1 MPLSRSQLTN
11 ALLTLTP
18 QQTADLLIFEHFK
31 KWTVDLFALA
41 HHVNYSTAHRRLH
54 KLMRAGAIMVKV
66 GNPLPAGG
74 RETDIYY
81 PTPTGARMI
90 TRLRDR
96 AKNYVTPPDVSNPT
110 DNLHDLATLEVAIRA
125 EGYTTARAF
134 QERKFTWRNATYS
147 VIPDVEFISPD
158 NKDRVFIEVE
168 QTSRPDHIA
177 GKYEKYT
184 RYFQTQNLR
193 RCWLVVVF
201 PDRRVEKLLRREH
214 EAAAQAAANA
224 LPGDYN
230 LFWAT
235 LSELRAKRV
244 TTFDNPVERHSD
256 NTWRQIGIGFLE
268 CTYGFLPW

>member
-18 QQTADLLIFEHFK
+18 QQITDLYKFEHFK
-31 KWTVDLFALA
+31 KWTCDLFALA

-66 GNPLPAGG
+66 GNPLPSGG
-74 RETDIYY
+74 RETDLYY

-96 AKNYVTPPDVSNPT
+96 AKNYVVPPDVSNPI
-110 DNLHDLATLEVAIRA
+110 DNVHDLATLEVAIRA
-125 EGYTTARAF
+125 DGYATARAF
-134 QERKFTWRNATYS
+134 QERKFIWQTKPYS
-147 VIPDVEFISPD
+147 VIPDVEFSSPD
-158 NKDRVFIEVE
+158 NKDRMFIEVE

-201 PDRRVEKLLRREH
+201 PDRRTEKLLRREH
-214 EAAAQAAANA
+214 EAAAEAAANA

-244 TTFDNPVERHSD
+244 TTFDNPVERQSD
-256 NTWRQIGIGFLE
+256 NTWRQIGTGFLE

>member
-1 MPLSRSQLTN
+1 MNSEIIAALYQLVADEQQPSETIVD
-11 ALLTLTP
+11 TLKRIK
-18 QQTADLLIFEHFK
+18 AE
-31 KWTVDLFALA
+31 
-41 HHVNYSTAHRRLH
+41 
-54 KLMRAGAIMVKV
+54 
-66 GNPLPAGG
+66 
-74 RETDIYY
+74 
-81 PTPTGARMI
+81 
-90 TRLRDR
+90 RDVCIEEL
-96 AKNYVTPPDVSNPT
+96 KM
-110 DNLHDLATLEVAIRA
+110 
-125 EGYTTARAF
+125 
-134 QERKFTWRNATYS
+134 
-147 VIPDVEFISPD
+147 
-158 NKDRVFIEVE
+158 FIEVE

-235 LSELRAKRV
+235 LSELRDKRV

-256 NTWRQIGIGFLE
+256 NTWRQIGTGFLE